1 MRRDLMLIYIV
12 LFLQLLTIMLGMNI
26 LSNREIDNKNFLI
39 WLSLSLLFGCA
50 LFNVL
55 GIATIFL
62 IIIFYIVCLSV
73 KTKKFFSSM
82 IGTCFPLLFLVVSD
96 YIAQVIEASFVRNLA
111 GSFNIQY
118 DWMLVV
124 TIMSSIFTILFCYG
138 IKYLFNRLKVFKV
151 FEKRYQLLMVL
162 FLIFTLVIF
171 YVNIF
176 IGQQQGFSSENI
188 RTNSILFFIYACL
201 LLSVYL
207 GIVFIVIKDA
217 KMEQERI
224 QGQQLLEYT
233 EQIEQLYNNLNSFRH
248 DYLNILVS
256 LEEGIREEDIEAIST
271 VYHRVIKPTER
282 VMKSNNYVL
291 GKLRN
296 LQINE
301 VKSLLAAKIIKAQAE
316 GVSVSVEIEEVT
328 KRIYMD
334 TVEFYRVLS
343 ILIDNAIEAAVQAQN
358 PYFAIALIQD
368 GDIQRIE
375 IENSCENHPIN
386 LDDIYKKGYSS
397 KGKDRGIGLYNVR
410 QILDQNKYAT
420 LETYYE
426 SGVFVQTLILK
437 KRGI

>member
-1 MRRDLMLIYIV
+1 MLIYLI

-26 LSNREIDNKNFLI
+26 LSHGEINRKSFLI
-39 WLSLSLLFGCA
+39 WLLISLVFGCS
-50 LFNVL
+50 LFNIL

-62 IIIFYIVCLSV
+62 IIIFLIICLSI
-73 KTKKFFSSM
+73 KTRKIFSS
-82 IGTCFPLLFLVVSD
+82 IIVTCFPLLFLVVSD
-96 YIAQVIEASFVRNLA
+96 YIAQVIESTVVKDLLGF
-111 GSFNIQY
+111 FYIQY

-124 TIMSSIFTILFCYG
+124 TLMTCSFTILFSYTLRY
-138 IKYLFNRLKVFKV
+138 IFKRLKVIKII
-151 FEKRYQLLMVL
+151 EKRYQLLMVL
-162 FLIFTLVIF
+162 FLIFTLIIF

-201 LLSVYL
+201 LLAVYL
-207 GIVFIVIKDA
+207 GIVFIVVKDS

-224 QGQQLLEYT
+224 QSQQLQEYT
-233 EQIEQLYNNLNSFRH
+233 MQIEQLYNNLNSFRH

-256 LEEGIREEDIEAIST
+256 LEEGIRQEDIETIKG
-271 VYHRVIKPTER
+271 VYDRVIKPSER
-282 VMKSNNYVL
+282 VVKSNHYVL

-296 LQINE
+296 LPINE
-301 VKSLLAAKIIKAQAE
+301 IKSLLAAKIIKAQAE
-316 GVSVSVEIEEVT
+316 EISVSIEIEDVINQ
-328 KRIYMD
+328 IYMD
-334 TVEFYRVLS
+334 VVDFYRILS
-343 ILIDNAIEAAVQAQN
+343 ILIDNAIEAAATTKN

-386 LDDIYKKGYSS
+386 LDNIYKKGYSL
-397 KGKDRGIGLYNVR
+397 KGKGRGIGLYNVR
-410 QILDQNKYAT
+410 QILNENKYAT

-437 KRGI
+437 KRWI

>member
-1 MRRDLMLIYIV
+1 
-12 LFLQLLTIMLGMNI
+12 
-26 LSNREIDNKNFLI
+26 
-39 WLSLSLLFGCA
+39 
-50 LFNVL
+50 
-55 GIATIFL
+55 
-62 IIIFYIVCLSV
+62 
-73 KTKKFFSSM
+73 
-82 IGTCFPLLFLVVSD
+82 
-96 YIAQVIEASFVRNLA
+96 
-111 GSFNIQY
+111 
-118 DWMLVV
+118 
-124 TIMSSIFTILFCYG
+124 
-138 IKYLFNRLKVFKV
+138 
-151 FEKRYQLLMVL
+151 
-162 FLIFTLVIF
+162 
-171 YVNIF
+171 
-176 IGQQQGFSSENI
+176 
-188 RTNSILFFIYACL
+188 
-201 LLSVYL
+201 
-207 GIVFIVIKDA
+207 
-217 KMEQERI
+217 MEQERI

-328 KRIYMD
+328 KQIYMD